1 MENGKAISS
10 LDDDDDDDEAEEV
23 DPDFVLTPFLVRL
36 EKEKG

>member
-10 LDDDDDDDEAEEV
+10 LDDDDDDEAEEV